1 MITAIATAAG
11 EFRSLAITH
20 DHPVPFAMVYAA
32 PNGDELQLI
41 PVVDRSQGVRAAHA
55 PGHRVPESRRVC
67 EMDAVTLL

>member
-1 MITAIATAAG
+1 
-11 EFRSLAITH
+11 
-20 DHPVPFAMVYAA
+20 MVYAA